1 MKITWYGTASI
12 GLQAG
17 REKILFDPF
26 VTLRGAENKTSVH
39 DFSNYRTIFL
49 THGHLDHL
57 ASIPQI
63 VKNRNTKIYC
73 TPVPAGTLRRKG
85 VSPEKL
91 HTIKPGRTI
100 QAGGIRL
107 TVLPG
112 KHVIFDKK
120 LVLGTMLSPRFL
132 RYAYN
137 IPYLYLQ
144 NRKCPE
150 KHETVSYLIETE
162 GRRILLLG
170 SMGIDMYPVDVD
182 LLILPY
188 QGTSNLICQASEIV
202 ARVQPKTIFLD
213 HFDNAFPPLSQH
225 IDTEPF
231 EEHMKKTFPQINIIC
246 PKAKVAYEF

>member
-12 GLQAG
+12 GLQSG
-17 REKILFDPF
+17 RERILFDPF
-26 VTLRGAENKTSVH
+26 VTLHGAENKTSVH

-63 VKNRNTKIYC
+63 VKKRNTKIYC

-91 HTIKPGRTI
+91 HTIKPGKTI

-112 KHVIFDKK
+112 KHVTFDTK
-120 LVLGTMLSPRFL
+120 LVLETMLSPRML

-137 IPYLYLQ
+137 IPYLYFQ
-144 NRKCPE
+144 NKSCQE
-150 KHETVSYLIETE
+150 KHETVSYLIEAE
-162 GRRILLLG
+162 GKRILLLG
-170 SMGIDMYPVDVD
+170 SMGVDMYPVDVD

-188 QGTSNLICQASEIV
+188 QGMSNLICQASEIV
-202 ARVQPKTIFLD
+202 TRVQPKTIFLD

-231 EEHMKKTFPQINIIC
+231 TAHMNKAFPQIKVFC
-246 PKAKVAYEF
+246 PTAKVLYEY